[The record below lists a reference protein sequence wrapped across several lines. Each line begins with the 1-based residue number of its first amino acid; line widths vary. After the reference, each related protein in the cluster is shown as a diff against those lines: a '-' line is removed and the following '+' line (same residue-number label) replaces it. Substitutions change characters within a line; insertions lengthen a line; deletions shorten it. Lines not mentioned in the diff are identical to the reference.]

1 MILSGKK
8 LVELLE
14 VIAPDWQTEP
24 EQLQSKVELVVKKHA
39 FVSLD
44 GEYMPPGLYALDC
57 EYPEE
62 GLYGPLGVDETTSVR
77 LLHLNDDE
85 PWGIFTSGHVDQEQ
99 FLVDANALLASSTTF
114 APVELASVQHA
125 YAVIAPELGEYNL
138 LKCEPDHPNAFK
150 ITWVP
155 GDELCYPEPVAV

>member
-1 MILSGKK
+1 MILSAKQ

-14 VIAPDWQTEP
+14 VIAPDWQTDP
-24 EQLQSKVELVVKKHA
+24 DQLQSEVKLVVKKHA

-77 LLHLNDDE
+77 LLHLDDDE
-85 PWGIFTSGHVDQEQ
+85 PWGIFTSGHVDPDQ
-99 FLVDANALLASSTTF
+99 FLGDANALLSSTKF
-114 APVELASVQHA
+114 APVELASVQHV

-138 LKCEPDHPNAFK
+138 VKCDSDHPEAFK

-155 GDELCYPEPVAV
+155 GEELCYPDPVAG